1 MTKEDKNRFLVSTP
15 SSLIVWR
22 NTNGRCNKRNLTK
35 RNEKNQ
41 TGPRSN
47 SARACPALIHIDGLR

>member
-35 RNEKNQ
+35 RNEKK
-41 TGPRSN
+41 SN
-47 SARACPALIHIDGLR
+47 WPKK